1 MHGTT
6 RARLKALAAITVFL
20 GTVSLSCLILTVT
33 FTVQAAP
40 FSPAIQANDK
50 RQSLDGSGTVD
61 YRAQLYLANKVY
73 DDVENLLDSQ
83 TLDSCQM
90 CQQGMQIAQTFA
102 LQAPKLLPGVLRSLC
117 ERYAFKRL
125 DACAG
130 LMERLGPQLVG
141 ISAEMNLTGSDGY
154 YACAYS
160 FPGSCPVPLHLPQNI
175 TFPKPKPVHAQPP
188 PPSGETIQVLHFS
201 DWHLDPLYR
210 PGAEA
215 KCSHNICCRDYGRWN
230 DPGPIKKRASKW
242 GEGKCDTPIALGLS
256 ALQAIQRFVPNA
268 SFGLFTGDIA
278 SHDSWMI
285 TEKYIEEEET
295 RSYELFKQYLQ
306 EMKLYVA
313 MGNHDSYPS
322 DQAPGRMRPNSYIT
336 HKWLYDHVA
345 GIWEKNNWISSSEA
359 DYARSH
365 NAMFMTRPMPGLK
378 LITLNT
384 DLYYVR
390 NFFTMLDTDQDD
402 PSGMFHDLI
411 LELQDSEDHNER
423 VWIMGHMAPV
433 TRTLPRASVLFQRI
447 VARYSPH
454 VIAGVFSGHYHQDKF
469 IIVHDPDQE
478 QSEESAIN
486 MVYQGPSITPL
497 DKSNPA
503 IRWYDVDKK
512 TFSVVNSYTATAD
525 IIDQATY
532 WEAHGMEPEW
542 KIEYSARE
550 TYQDPEAPLDSQA
563 PLSPDFWYRAV
574 ERMKQDRDLFKKY
587 LQYESKSSSEARECH
602 KGSACEQ
609 ETLCQMQ
616 ASTVVQ
622 HAICTLQ
629 ADSLHKHKKRPKK
642 WEAFGTTRAG
652 KTLHVLDYSEQ
663 RGVNGGAEVESL
675 EMAAQQRQQNLLRR
689 RLDNF
694 KGDPSE
700 PVGHS
705 IQP

>member
-1 MHGTT
+1 MQGTT
-6 RARLKALAAITVFL
+6 RARLKAFAAIIVFL
-20 GTVSLSCLILTVT
+20 GTISLSCLVLTVT

-40 FSPAIQANDK
+40 FSSTIQANDK
-50 RQSLDGSGTVD
+50 RQSLDNSDTDVR
-61 YRAQLYLANKVY
+61 RARLSLTYKVY
-73 DDVENLLDSQ
+73 DDFENLLNSQ
-83 TLDSCQM
+83 TLDSCQI
-90 CQQGMQIAQTFA
+90 CQQGMQMAQTFA
-102 LQAPKLLPGVLRSLC
+102 LQEPELLPGVLRYLC
-117 ERYAFKRL
+117 ETYAFKRL

-141 ISAEMNLTGSDGY
+141 IFGEMNLTGSDGY

-175 TFPKPKPVHAQPP
+175 TFPKPKPANAQQP
-188 PPSGETIQVLHFS
+188 PPSGETIKVLHFS
-201 DWHLDPLYR
+201 DWHLDPLYQA
-210 PGAEA
+210 GAEA

-256 ALQAIQRFVPNA
+256 ALQAIQRFVPDAN
-268 SFGLFTGDIA
+268 FGLFTGDIA

-295 RSYELFKQYLQ
+295 KSYELFKQYLQ

-322 DQAPGRMRPNSYIT
+322 DQAPGRKRPNSYIT

-411 LELQDSEDHNER
+411 LELQDSEDRNER

-433 TRTLPRASVLFQRI
+433 TRTLPRASALFQRI

-469 IIVHDPDQE
+469 IIIHDPDQE

-486 MVYQGPSITPL
+486 M
-497 DKSNPA
+497 A
-503 IRWYDVDKK
+503 IRWYDIDKK
-512 TFSVVNSYTATAD
+512 TFSVVNSHTATAD
-525 IIDQATY
+525 IIDQAAY
-532 WEAHGMEPEW
+532 WEANGMEPEW

-550 TYQDPEAPLDSQA
+550 TYQDPAAPLAPQE
-563 PLSPDFWYRAV
+563 PLSPAFWHRAV
-574 ERMKQDRDLFKKY
+574 ERMKQHRPLFENY
-587 LQYESKSSSEARECH
+587 LQYESKSSSEAQKCH
-602 KGSACEQ
+602 EGSACEQ

-629 ADSLHKHKKRPKK
+629 ADSLHKYKHKNKRPKK

-652 KTLHVLDYSEQ
+652 KTIHVLDYNEQ
-663 RGVNGGAEVESL
+663 RGVNGGTEFVNL
-675 EMAAQQRQQNLLRR
+675 EMAAQLRQQPHLKR
-689 RLDNF
+689 RLDDS
-694 KGDPSE
+694 KDDL
-700 PVGHS
+700 
-705 IQP
+705 